1 MEKNKELVF
10 FTVFL
15 HLLFFGKSSQ
25 ATTKFFESAIS
36 FSISSLSDFLGPSCL
51 LLATQM
57 THHVAG
63 WTRFMKTNNKA
74 QQTRKTLMPAQS
86 ILPKVWH
93 SRKSKQRQVATKVPW
108 WNHNFATILKLVR
121 PCTGLMKSQLRTFW
135 AKSIFWAFMVPKL
148 IVLFTTAGWNALPY
162 STSFVLTY
170 L

>member
-1 MEKNKELVF
+1 MF
-10 FTVFL
+10 FGKPYKWKKQGIQNLFFSL
-15 HLLFFGKSSQ
+15 FSFIFFGKSGQ

-36 FSISSLSDFLGPSCL
+36 FSISSSSDFLGPSCL

-74 QQTRKTLMPAQS
+74 QQTRKTLMLTQS

-121 PCTGLMKSQLRTFW
+121 QCIGLMKSQLPTFRT
-135 AKSIFWAFMVPKL
+135 KSIFWAFVVPKL
-148 IVLFTTAGWNALPY
+148 IVLFTTAGWNA
-162 STSFVLTY
+162 
-170 L
+170 